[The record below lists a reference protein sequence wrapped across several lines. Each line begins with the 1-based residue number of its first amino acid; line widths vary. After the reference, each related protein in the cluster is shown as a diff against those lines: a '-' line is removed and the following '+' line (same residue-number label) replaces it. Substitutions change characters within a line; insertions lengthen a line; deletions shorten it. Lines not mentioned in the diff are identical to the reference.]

1 MVVGRGGRLDRLAP
15 VGVCAAIVLTVMA
28 AAVAPV
34 TGGRSQVEH
43 AWADTVG
50 ESATQSTFPV
60 TFDEQGL
67 PLGKSWSATLNG
79 TTESSTSPTIVFD
92 EPNGT
97 FEWIASY
104 PKGPQWPAPSAF
116 AFPSSGSLTVDG
128 SSILVQLTFLYAYP
142 YYFEPVGIPGGV
154 PVTLQI
160 PDEIVTGTGAGVYLL
175 MIPNGTYEWSATAP
189 GYKAQNGT
197 VTVNGTPGVGVQ
209 EIEFEPVVASS
220 SVPAWIWAEVGVSIT
235 LIVAFQAFLT
245 LRRRN
250 ARHRTDE
257 AGPASHPP
265 NSDPPEPP
273 PSSP

>member
-1 MVVGRGGRLDRLAP
+1 MVVGHGRRLDRLAP

-28 AAVAPV
+28 AAVAPA
-34 TGGRSQVEH
+34 TAGRSPVERG
-43 AWADTVG
+43 WVDTTG
-50 ESATQSTFPV
+50 EVATRSTFPV

-67 PLGKSWSATLNG
+67 PPGKSWSATLNG
-79 TTESSTSPTIVFD
+79 ATESNTSSMIVFS

-97 FEWIASY
+97 LDWIASF
-104 PKGPQWPAPSAF
+104 PKGPQWPTPAPV
-116 AFPSSGSLTVDG
+116 AFPSSGTVTVNG
-128 SSILVQLTFLYAYP
+128 SGVLIPLTFRYAYP
-142 YYFEPVGIPGGV
+142 FYFEPVGIPGGV

-160 PDEIVTGTGAGVYLL
+160 PDEIVTGIGAGVYLL

-189 GYKAQNGT
+189 GYLAQNGI

-209 EIEFEPVVASS
+209 EIEFEPVAVSS

-235 LIVAFQAFLT
+235 LVVAFQAFLT

-250 ARHRTDE
+250 APRRTNE

-265 NSDPPEPP
+265 NSDPSETP
-273 PSSP
+273 PS